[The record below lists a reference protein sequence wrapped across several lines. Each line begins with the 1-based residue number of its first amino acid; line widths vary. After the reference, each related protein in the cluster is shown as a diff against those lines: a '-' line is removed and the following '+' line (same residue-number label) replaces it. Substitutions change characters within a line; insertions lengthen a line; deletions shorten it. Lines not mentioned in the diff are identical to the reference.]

1 MEILIVLLIVGSIFG
16 LAVNQFRKMTS
27 RNMKASARKLASTI
41 RYLYNKAASE
51 GVTLRLVFNIGESS
65 YKVEATSE
73 QFTLSKEEKEVFSKS
88 KPSKKEEAKEKE
100 GALKPHEAQ
109 FSAEESTLL
118 KPVKLPP
125 GVFFKD
131 VHAEHQ
137 AGPATDGEATLYF
150 FPQGYA
156 ERGVINLRDN
166 DDELHFSL
174 EVNPLTGSVK
184 IREEYK
190 ELEVPR

>member
-1 MEILIVLLIVGSIFG
+1 
-16 LAVNQFRKMTS
+16 
-27 RNMKASARKLASTI
+27 MKASARKLASTI

-51 GVTLRLVFNIGESS
+51 GVTLRLVFNIGESN
-65 YKVEATSE
+65 YKVEVTSE
-73 QFTLSKEEKEVFSKS
+73 QFTLTQEEKEVFSKS
-88 KPSKKEEAKEKE
+88 KPQKEGDKKEEE
-100 GALKPHEAQ
+100 ALKPHEAQ

-118 KPVKLPP
+118 KPIKLPP

-137 AGPATDGEATLYF
+137 AAPATDGEAYLYF

-156 ERGVINLRDN
+156 ERAVINLRDN

-190 ELEVPR
+190 ELEIPR